1 MIIVNFILMNRH
13 DQNGR
18 MARSIAQKQ
27 GNKMKNFNSKVA
39 AITGAGSGIGQQ
51 LAVLLAQQGCHLALS
66 DVNEAGLAKTI
77 ELVASTGVRVT
88 TAKVNVAELEQMRA
102 WAEQVEREHG
112 SVNMIFNNAGV
123 ALGSTV
129 EGASYEELEW
139 IVGINFWG
147 VVYGTKEFLPRIKK
161 TGDGHIVNISS
172 LFGLTAQPT
181 QSAYNA
187 TKFAVRGFTE
197 ALRQEL
203 DLENTGVSALC
214 VHPGGIRTNIA
225 NAAKMNDS
233 LRSLGMNPEKSARNF
248 NKLLRCP
255 PEEAARQILEA
266 VQKDK
271 RRLLIGNDAKVV
283 DLMQRILPT
292 GYQKVVAFATKMGKG

>member
-1 MIIVNFILMNRH
+1 
-13 DQNGR
+13 
-18 MARSIAQKQ
+18 
-27 GNKMKNFNSKVA
+27 MKNFNNKVA

-51 LAVLLAQQGCHLALS
+51 LAVLLAKQGCHLALS
-66 DVNEAGLAKTI
+66 DVNEQGLLKTL
-77 ELVASTGVRVT
+77 ELIKDTGVRAT
-88 TAKVNVAELEQMRA
+88 LDKVNVANLEEVSA
-102 WAEQVEREHG
+102 WAEKVEQDHG
-112 SVNMIFNNAGV
+112 SINMIFNNAGV

-129 EGASYEELEW
+129 EGASYDELEW

-161 TGDGHIVNISS
+161 TGDGHVVNISS

-197 ALRQEL
+197 SLRQEL
-203 DLENTGVSALC
+203 DIENCGVSALC

-233 LRSLGMNPEKSARNF
+233 LRALGMSPEKSARSF

-271 RRLLIGNDAKVV
+271 RRLLIGNDAKAI
-283 DLMQRILPT
+283 DLIQRILPT
-292 GYQKVVAFATKMGKG
+292 GYQKVTAFATKLGKSKKLA

>member
-1 MIIVNFILMNRH
+1 
-13 DQNGR
+13 
-18 MARSIAQKQ
+18 
-27 GNKMKNFNSKVA
+27 MKNFQNKVA

-51 LAVLLAQQGCHLALS
+51 LALLLAKEGCHLSLS
-66 DVNEAGLAKTI
+66 DVNEQGLI
-77 ELVASTGVRVT
+77 ETVEKLKDTDVRVT
-88 TAKVNVAELEQMRA
+88 IKKLDVADQVAVKA
-102 WAEQVEREHG
+102 WAEETVQDHG

-123 ALGSTV
+123 ALASTV

-139 IVGINFWG
+139 IVNINFWG
-147 VVYGTKEFLPRIKK
+147 VVYGTKEFLPFIKQ

-197 ALRQEL
+197 SLRQEL
-203 DLENTGVSALC
+203 DMENCGVSALC

-225 NAAKMNDS
+225 NSAKMNDS
-233 LRSLGMNPEKSARNF
+233 LKTLGMNPEKSAKSF

-266 VQKDK
+266 VKKDK
-271 RRLLIGNDAKVV
+271 RRLLIGNDAKAL
-283 DLMQRILPT
+283 DLLQRLLPT
-292 GYQKVVAFATKMGKG
+292 GYQKVIALASKSKK